1 MKTKLDASDKIFEV
15 ISLASFISTIVI
27 IAIAMPGLADVIPCH
42 FDFSGAPNGYG
53 SKYVLWTIVA
63 VSAFIYML
71 TGILTGFPESFNY
84 PSQKNDKESQYKLGA
99 KLMRSLRA
107 CILFFITI
115 LTLVIVRSAQT
126 GSAKDAFWLI
136 GILPVLLI
144 VNFSW
149 FAVKWKK
156 IN

>member
-15 ISLASFISTIVI
+15 VSLASLVSTVLII
-27 IAIAMPGLADVIPCH
+27 GIAIPGLSDVIPCH
-42 FDFSGAPNGYG
+42 FDLSGVPNGYG

-63 VSAFIYML
+63 VSFFIYML
-71 TGILTGFPESFNY
+71 TGILNMFPESFNY
-84 PSQKNDKESQYKLGA
+84 ASQKNDKESQYKLGA

-115 LTLVIVRSAQT
+115 LTLIMVRSAQT

-136 GILPVLLI
+136 GILPILLI
-144 VNFSW
+144 ANFAW